1 MSLFLVPLL
10 MVAPHPPA
18 EGDDIETIE
27 VHGRAIELIGTA
39 QAASEGVVG
48 YADFKD
54 RPLARVGELV
64 EVIPGAVATQ
74 HSGEGKANQ
83 YFLRGF
89 NLDHG
94 TDFAVSVDGV
104 PLNLRTHGHGQGYLD
119 LNFII
124 PELVERVDYR
134 KGPYAADNG
143 DFSSAGSAR
152 YKTYDR
158 LENSFVEMSI
168 GEDGYARAV
177 AGLDIELDNGAS
189 LLLGGEAQN
198 YDGPWDLDQ
207 DLRKRNLYAKFS
219 QRNSDMAYS
228 LAASFYDNSWTSTDQ
243 VPSRAID
250 SGLIG
255 RFGAIDEDLG
265 GETERYSLSGTM
277 SLFHEGGAETNFS
290 AYLVGYDFNLW
301 SNFTYFL
308 EDEVNGDEFEQ
319 RDKRTYMGGSVTHQR
334 PFGDIF
340 TLKAGADIRNDDID
354 ELGLY
359 QTAGRERLTT
369 IREDEVEELSL
380 VGWVQLQTD
389 LTPDLRLTVGL
400 RGDYYDADVTAL
412 SLPDNSGSADDSM
425 LTPSVALAWKAS
437 HHLEFY
443 ANYGQGFHS
452 NDVRGATITVDPLSG
467 EAAETVPIL
476 VRSEGAEIGA
486 RYQYGALT
494 ATVSGFWL
502 ELDSELVF
510 VGDAGTTEASDGSER
525 YGMEANLFW
534 KLDDWLALD
543 AAATVTDAT
552 YKVAG
557 DDEIPGAVRTTFSA
571 GAIGYFGPLTVS
583 ARLRHF
589 GSAPLIEDGSVE
601 SDPTS
606 IVNLGATYDLAPFT
620 LELDVLNLFDADD
633 ADISYFYE
641 SRLPGE
647 TSGVEDIHYHPVQPR
662 QVRAGLRYSF

>member
-10 MVAPHPPA
+10 MLAPHPPA
-18 EGDDIETIE
+18 EEGEIEEIA
-27 VHGRAIELIGTA
+27 VHGRALELIGTA

-94 TDFAVSVDGV
+94 TDFSVSVDGV

-134 KGPYAADNG
+134 KGPYAPDNG

-158 LENSFVEMSI
+158 LDNSFVELSL
-168 GEDGYARAV
+168 GEDGYTRAV
-177 AGLDIELDNGAS
+177 AGLDIELNSGAA

-198 YDGPWDLDQ
+198 YAGPWDLDQ
-207 DLRKRNLYAKFS
+207 DLRKRNLYAKYS
-219 QRNSDMAYS
+219 QKKADMAYS
-228 LAASFYDNSWTSTDQ
+228 LVASFYDNSWNATDQ
-243 VPSRAID
+243 VPARAIY

-255 RFGAIDEDLG
+255 RFGTIDEDLG
-265 GETERYSLSGTM
+265 GETKRYSLSSQM
-277 SLFHEGGAETNFS
+277 NLFHADDSETTIS
-290 AYLVGYDFNLW
+290 AYFVGYEFSLW

-308 EDEVNGDEFEQ
+308 EDEDNGDEFEQ
-319 RDKRTYMGGSVTHQR
+319 RDKRTYMGGSISHQR
-334 PFGDIF
+334 PLGDIF
-340 TLKAGADIRNDDID
+340 TLKTGADIRYDNID

-359 QTAGRERLTT
+359 QTAGRERLNT
-369 IREDEVEELSL
+369 IREDEAEELSL
-380 VGWVQLQTD
+380 AGWVQLQTD

-412 SLPDNSGSADDSM
+412 SLPENSGSADDSM

-452 NDVRGATITVDPLSG
+452 NDVRGATITVDPISE
-467 EAAETVPIL
+467 EAVDTVPIL

-486 RYQYGALT
+486 RYQYGDFT

-525 YGMEANLFW
+525 YGIEANLFW

-543 AAATVTDAT
+543 AAATVTDAK
-552 YKVAG
+552 YKVDG
-557 DDEIPGAVRTTFSA
+557 DDEIPGAVRSTFSA

-601 SDPTS
+601 SEATS
-606 IVNLGATYDLAPFT
+606 IINLGATYDLAPFT

-633 ADISYFYE
+633 ADISYYYE
-641 SRLPGE
+641 SRLTGE
-647 TSGVEDIHYHPVQPR
+647 ASGVEDLHFHPVQPR
-662 QVRAGLRYSF
+662 QIRAGVRYNF